1 MGGQCSNDPGPGS
14 PGGRETSGRAEGPGS
29 LSLDSLTPM
38 KPTFLPDSRQPG
50 RILAVDDDPVDLRM
64 LAAQLEGQPFHLTLA
79 RSAGEALD
87 LCRRTVFEAILSD
100 LCMPGLDGPAFC
112 LKLKE
117 TVNAHTPLVILSGH
131 GAGEDWIARGLE
143 AGALDFLSKPCPLPE
158 LIAKLRVLVRLSRQ
172 QAALSES
179 QRQEAL
185 LEVAGGAAH
194 ELSQPLAAARLLLD
208 RLERQHEQP
217 TPAQMAQLRDF
228 VDQTASILEQ
238 IRSLRIYVTKPYP
251 AGNSILDLERSRE
264 ASGAHQAYRPA
275 KRGGSE

>member
-1 MGGQCSNDPGPGS
+1 
-14 PGGRETSGRAEGPGS
+14 
-29 LSLDSLTPM
+29 M
-38 KPTFLPDSRQPG
+38 KPTFLPDSANPG

-64 LAAQLEGQPFHLTLA
+64 LAAQLEGQPFRLTLA
-79 RSAGEALD
+79 HSAEEALE
-87 LCRRTVFEAILSD
+87 LCRTTVFEAILSD
-100 LCMPGLDGPAFC
+100 VFMSGMDGPTLC
-112 LKLKE
+112 LRLKR
-117 TVNAHTPLVILSGH
+117 TVNAHTPLVLLSGH
-131 GAGEDWIARGLE
+131 PVAEDWITRGLE
-143 AGALDFLSKPCPLPE
+143 AGAIDFLPKPCIVPE

-208 RLERQHEQP
+208 RLERQPEQP

-228 VDQTASILEQ
+228 VDQTALILDQ

-251 AGNSILDLERSRE
+251 AGNPILDLERSRE
-264 ASGAHQAYRPA
+264 ASGAHQGYRPA
-275 KRGGSE
+275 KPRGKE

>member
-1 MGGQCSNDPGPGS
+1 
-14 PGGRETSGRAEGPGS
+14 
-29 LSLDSLTPM
+29 M
-38 KPTFLPDSRQPG
+38 KPTFLPDSAHPG

-64 LAAQLEGQPFHLTLA
+64 LAAQLEGQPFRLTLA
-79 RSAGEALD
+79 RSAEEALG
-87 LCRRTVFEAILSD
+87 LCRTTLFEAILSD
-100 LCMPGLDGPAFC
+100 VCMPGLDGPAFC
-112 LKLKE
+112 LRLKE

-131 GAGEDWIARGLE
+131 PAGEEWIARGLE
-143 AGALDFLSKPCPLPE
+143 AGAIDFLPKPCPVPE

-208 RLERQHEQP
+208 RLERQREQP

-251 AGNSILDLERSRE
+251 AGSSILDLEKSRE
-264 ASGAHQAYRPA
+264 ASGAHLAYRPA
-275 KRGGSE
+275 KPSGKE